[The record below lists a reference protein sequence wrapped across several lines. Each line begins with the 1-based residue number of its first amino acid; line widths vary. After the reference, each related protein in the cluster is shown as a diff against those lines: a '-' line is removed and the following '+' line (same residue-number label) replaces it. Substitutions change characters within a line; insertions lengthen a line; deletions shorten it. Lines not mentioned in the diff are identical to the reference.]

1 MFHKSD
7 KSSIDELVKV
17 VMEEI
22 KSMHFLGSSNHKID
36 PTGGL
41 SGYYRNV
48 ARRVYA
54 SYVNKDQLINPVLYP
69 YLMTAMLLYTGAGN
83 CGEMSG
89 ALYTLLH
96 LRELTTDQKKS
107 IELRRYNTK
116 DAHVTNSYVLAGES
130 VFDIWANRVYKK
142 ARIKAETHIA
152 EKYHTTILPINPVL
166 TTVQVD
172 AIYKSMY
179 GKFSSEFERELS
191 IDRQTNRMY
200 VTFDSTDP
208 SDFALFANQAF
219 PWLFAKFNETVTNT
233 YFKTH
238 SELASDVQT
247 KILNH
252 FIYLIE
258 ELRKEVPK
266 PLSGIDIHPKQRQ
279 HSDDEI
285 TAELLKLLNNE
296 YVVTWLMA
304 MSYRNSRPELC
315 LHSLEKSLIG
325 LSGVEHNELVSA
337 LINLS
342 KQTIMQLAISTP
354 ESGPA
359 LDKLIDSS
367 ITISSRSSI
376 TNSAL
381 SEHVALGMFGSSS
394 SSVSTEAA
402 ASVVPDESKNSDVT
416 LCLSGINL

>member
-17 VMEEI
+17 VIEEI

-41 SGYYRNV
+41 SGYYRNI
-48 ARRVYA
+48 ASRVYA
-54 SYVNKDQLINPVLYP
+54 SYMNKDQLINPVLYP
-69 YLMTAMLLYTGAGN
+69 YLMTAMLLHTGAGN
-83 CGEMSG
+83 CGEMAG

-96 LRELTTDQKKS
+96 LRELTADQKKS
-107 IELRRYNTK
+107 IELRLYNTK
-116 DAHVTNSYVLAGES
+116 DAHVTHSYVLIGES
-130 VFDIWANRVYKK
+130 VFDIWANKIYKK

-152 EKYHTTILPINPVL
+152 EKYHQTEQPINPVM
-166 TTVQVD
+166 TVTQIS

-208 SDFALFANQAF
+208 SDFALFASQAF

-238 SELASDVQT
+238 SESASDVQN
-247 KILNH
+247 KILNN

-258 ELRKEVPK
+258 ELRKDVPK
-266 PLSGIDIHPKQRQ
+266 PMNGVDIHPKQRQ
-279 HSDDEI
+279 HSDEEI
-285 TAELLKLLNNE
+285 KTELLKLLNND

-304 MSYRNSRPELC
+304 MGYRNSQPDLC
-315 LHSLEKSLIG
+315 LRSLEESLIG
-325 LSGVEHNELVSA
+325 LSGVEHNELVSV

-354 ESGPA
+354 ESGPV
-359 LDKLIDSS
+359 LDKLIDSG
-367 ITISSRSSI
+367 ITISSSSSI
-376 TNSAL
+376 TSSAL
-381 SEHVALGMFGSSS
+381 SEHVALSMFGSSS
-394 SSVSTEAA
+394 SSVSTKAA

-416 LCLSGINL
+416 SCLSGITS